1 MDMEM
6 VVREAW
12 DELLLWV
19 DEKRLKP
26 ENEEE
31 IQCFL
36 YYGIVKRIGD
46 ATLVKPK
53 PTTNKPDK
61 LKFSEGKLLTENM
74 HFPDLVLGAGG
85 EVIIEIK
92 FARDKR
98 AGKIYDGCKRDLI
111 KMKKQ
116 HSGAKRF
123 FVLYDVCE
131 ENIFL
136 SERQAQELQGL
147 DEDCVI
153 LFYPKK
159 LNTSP
164 RKDAAR
170 QANKTLIDRGYNFKA
185 QGKLSAAKAIGKT
198 SERLCD
204 AGTHSTSAHPDP
216 LTDPE

>member
-1 MDMEM
+1 MDMEQ

-19 DEKRLKP
+19 VEKRLKP

-36 YYGIVKRIGD
+36 YYGIVKRIGN

-85 EVIIEIK
+85 EIIIEIK

-98 AGKIYDGCKRDLI
+98 TGNIYPGCKRDI
-111 KMKKQ
+111 EKMKR
-116 HSGAKRF
+116 HHPVAKRF

-136 SERQAQELQGL
+136 SERQAQELQVL
-147 DEDCVI
+147 DEDCVF
-153 LFYPKK
+153 LFYPKM

-170 QANKTLIDRGYNFKA
+170 KAIETLNGRGYNFKD
-185 QGKLSAAKAIGKT
+185 QGKLSAAKAIGKK
-198 SERLCD
+198 S
-204 AGTHSTSAHPDP
+204 
-216 LTDPE
+216 